1 VNELLRK
8 FPRSMESL
16 LDILHAI
23 QDADPQHHLSDEA
36 LRAAAEYVGAP
47 LSEVVSTA
55 TFYTMYSRTPRGRH
69 IIRLC
74 ESPPCQLLGAG
85 TLGEVLADGLGVAVG
100 ETTADGAFTLETT
113 SCLGACAE
121 GPAMMVDDR
130 VYGDLTKEKVLSVI
144 AEVRRSDA
152 TR

>member
-1 VNELLRK
+1 MNELLRK

-36 LRAAAEYVGAP
+36 LQAAAEYLGAP

-55 TFYTMYSRTPRGRH
+55 TFYTMYSRMPRGRH

-74 ESPPCQLLGAG
+74 ESPPCQLLGG
-85 TLGEVLADGLGVAVG
+85 ETLLDILAEDLGVAVG
-100 ETTADGAFTLETT
+100 ETAPDGAFTLETT

-130 VYGDLTKEKVLSVI
+130 IYGALTKEKVLSVI

>member
-1 VNELLRK
+1 MNELLRK

-36 LRAAAEYVGAP
+36 LQAAAEYLGAP

-74 ESPPCQLLGAG
+74 ESPPCQLLGAE
-85 TLGEVLADGLGVAVG
+85 TLGEVVADSLGIAVG

>member
-1 VNELLRK
+1 MNELLRK

>member
-36 LRAAAEYVGAP
+36 LQAAAEYLGAP

-74 ESPPCQLLGAG
+74 ESPPCQLLGAE
-85 TLGEVLADGLGVAVG
+85 TLGEVLADGLGVAIG

-152 TR
+152 IR

>member
-1 VNELLRK
+1 
-8 FPRSMESL
+8 
-16 LDILHAI
+16 
-23 QDADPQHHLSDEA
+23 
-36 LRAAAEYVGAP
+36 
-47 LSEVVSTA
+47 
-55 TFYTMYSRTPRGRH
+55 
-69 IIRLC
+69 
-74 ESPPCQLLGAG
+74 LGAE

>member
-1 VNELLRK
+1 
-8 FPRSMESL
+8 MESL
-16 LDILHAI
+16 LDILHSI

-36 LRAAAEYVGAP
+36 LQAVAEYLGAP

-74 ESPPCQLLGAG
+74 QSPPCQLVGG
-85 TLGEVLADGLGVAVG
+85 ETLLDILAEDLGVAVG
-100 ETTADGAFTLETT
+100 ETAPDGAFTLETT

-121 GPAMMVDDR
+121 GPAMMVDDE
-130 VYGDLTKEKVLSVI
+130 VYGNLTKEKALSVI

-152 TR
+152 AR

>member
-1 VNELLRK
+1 MNELLRK

-36 LRAAAEYVGAP
+36 LQAAAEYVGAP

-55 TFYTMYSRTPRGRH
+55 TFYTMYSRTQRGRH

-74 ESPPCQLLGAG
+74 ESPPCQLVGG
-85 TLGEVLADGLGVAVG
+85 ETLLDILAEDLGVAVG
-100 ETTADGAFTLETT
+100 ETAPDGAFTLETT

-130 VYGDLTKEKVLSVI
+130 IYGALTKEKALSVI

-152 TR
+152 AR

>member
-36 LRAAAEYVGAP
+36 LQAAAEYLGAP

-55 TFYTMYSRTPRGRH
+55 TFYTMYSRMPRGRH

-74 ESPPCQLLGAG
+74 ESPPCQLLGG
-85 TLGEVLADGLGVAVG
+85 ETLLDILAEDLGVAVG
-100 ETTADGAFTLETT
+100 ETAPDGAFTLETT

-130 VYGDLTKEKVLSVI
+130 IYGALTKEKVLSVI